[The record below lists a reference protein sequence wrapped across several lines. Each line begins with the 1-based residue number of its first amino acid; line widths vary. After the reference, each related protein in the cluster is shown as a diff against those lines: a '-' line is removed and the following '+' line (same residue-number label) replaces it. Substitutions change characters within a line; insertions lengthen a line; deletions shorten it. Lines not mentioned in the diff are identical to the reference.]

1 MSETVAGKKTYELLE
16 KEPAAIVVH
25 CSDPRFQKAFKEF
38 INGEL
43 GLEDGRYVP
52 LVISGGVGSL
62 SEPLRLPKEFKFVKE
77 RIEAFIER
85 FDTIKRI
92 ILINHE
98 DCRHYEALKSLIGN
112 LFLNRVRDLAERQ
125 KVDLRSVAR
134 TLLGLLGSS
143 IQVELYYARFAEA
156 GKKSVVF
163 EKIAI

>member
-1 MSETVAGKKTYELLE
+1 M
-16 KEPAAIVVH
+16 
-25 CSDPRFQKAFKEF
+25 
-38 INGEL
+38 
-43 GLEDGRYVP
+43 
-52 LVISGGVGSL
+52 
-62 SEPLRLPKEFKFVKE
+62 
-77 RIEAFIER
+77 
-85 FDTIKRI
+85 
-92 ILINHE
+92 INHE